1 MVNGHRARGRH
12 TLTFPYANGNGISA
26 DDVARMVAILNR
38 MLDLALSLDWLVD
51 RDEFLALQH
60 QLAVITGADSA
71 GGEEGSTRPPERE
84 VGDHD

>member
-51 RDEFLALQH
+51 RAAAAKLAH
-60 QLAVITGADSA
+60 I
-71 GGEEGSTRPPERE
+71 
-84 VGDHD
+84 